1 MGDGVIY
8 LWQNPVVD
16 AFLATPESLPSK
28 IVVAKKAI
36 ATRLTNVPEPDEDE
50 RQALGM
56 RSAHCAFSWQRHV
69 SSHHGRK
76 SLSPT
81 QSFPDCEFHCFSIFL

>member
-1 MGDGVIY
+1 VAK
-8 LWQNPVVD
+8 PVVD

-50 RQALGM
+50 RQALRDALRALRVLM
-56 RSAHCAFSWQRHV
+56 AEACVQPPRQEVAEPHPKFS
-69 SSHHGRK
+69 
-76 SLSPT
+76 
-81 QSFPDCEFHCFSIFL
+81 

>member
-1 MGDGVIY
+1 VAK
-8 LWQNPVVD
+8 PVVD

-50 RQALGM
+50 RQAL
-56 RSAHCAFSWQRHV
+56 RDALRALRVFTERHV

>member
-16 AFLATPESLPSK
+16 VFFAAPESLPSK
-28 IVVAKKAI
+28 IAVAKEPI

-50 RQALGM
+50 RQALRDALRALRVLM
-56 RSAHCAFSWQRHV
+56 AEACVQ
-69 SSHHGRK
+69 
-76 SLSPT
+76 
-81 QSFPDCEFHCFSIFL
+81 